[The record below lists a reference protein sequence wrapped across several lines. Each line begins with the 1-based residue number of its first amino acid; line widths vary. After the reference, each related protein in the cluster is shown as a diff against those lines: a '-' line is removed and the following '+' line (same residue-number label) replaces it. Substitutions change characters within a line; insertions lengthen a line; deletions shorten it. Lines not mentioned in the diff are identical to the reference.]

1 MVYFFFYSN
10 KINFQRLL
18 NTFYLY
24 NKYRLLLNS
33 ILSWNTFESVNTIL
47 VYYKVYLNVI
57 YEASENVNY
66 F

>member
-1 MVYFFFYSN
+1 MVYLFFYSN

-33 ILSWNTFESVNTIL
+33 ILSWNTFESVNAIL

-57 YEASENVNY
+57 YEASKNVNY